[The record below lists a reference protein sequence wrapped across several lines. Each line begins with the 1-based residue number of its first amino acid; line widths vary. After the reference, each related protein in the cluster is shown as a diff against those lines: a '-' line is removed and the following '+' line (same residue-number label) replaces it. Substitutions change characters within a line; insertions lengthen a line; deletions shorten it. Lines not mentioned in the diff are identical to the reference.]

1 MSRSRKIALAAAGV
15 LVAWAGACQRETQ
28 RASLGGT
35 ATAAFQQQQ
44 LASFAPLPAAIAS
57 PSNPATAARVA
68 LGRQLWYETVLSDA
82 HDLSC
87 NGCHPLNGYGADGR
101 RVSLGHRGQEGG
113 RNAPTVYNA
122 AGHVAQFWDGRAA
135 DVEAQAKGPILNPA
149 EMGMPDSAAVLAHLR
164 ASPQYRAAFR
174 AAFPDESQPVTYDNV
189 GRAIG
194 AFERGLL
201 TPSRWDTYLQG
212 DTTALTAGEREGF
225 ATFVAAGC
233 QNCHNGAYVGGN
245 SFQKVGLLRP
255 WPSQA
260 DSGRF
265 VVTKSPSDAM
275 VFKVASLR
283 NVAKTGPY
291 FHDGS
296 VASLDS
302 AVKMMARYQLG
313 REISD
318 HDARAIATWLG
329 ALTGQ
334 IPVGYIGIPPVQSR
348 N

>member
-1 MSRSRKIALAAAGV
+1 MSRSSR
-15 LVAWAGACQRETQ
+15 VAMATVGTLIVWGGACQQKTES
-28 RASLGGT
+28 ASLGGT
-35 ATAAFQQQQ
+35 ATAAFQKQQ
-44 LASFAPLPAAIAS
+44 LANFAPLPSAVAS
-57 PSNPATAARVA
+57 PADPASAARVS
-68 LGRQLWYETVLSDA
+68 LGRQLYYETVLSDA

-101 RVSLGHRGQEGG
+101 RVSLGHRGQPGN

-122 AGHVAQFWDGRAA
+122 AGHVAQFWDGRAP

-164 ASPQYRAAFR
+164 ASAAYRAAFN
-174 AAFPDESQPVTYDNV
+174 AAFPRESQPITYDNV
-189 GRAIG
+189 GKAIG
-194 AFERGLL
+194 TFERGLL
-201 TPSRWDTYLQG
+201 TPARWDKYLRG
-212 DTTALTAGEREGF
+212 DSAALTADERQGF
-225 ATFVAAGC
+225 ATFVAVGC

-245 SFQKVGLLRP
+245 SFQKVGMTRP

-265 VVTKSPSDAM
+265 AVTKSASDVM
-275 VFKVASLR
+275 VFKVPSLR
-283 NVAKTGPY
+283 NVAQTGPY

-302 AVKMMARYQLG
+302 AVKMMARHQLG
-313 REISD
+313 REITD
-318 HDARAIATWLG
+318 RDAHAIATWLG
-329 ALTGQ
+329 SLTGE
-334 IPVGYIGIPPVQSR
+334 IPLSYIGMPPVQTR

>member
-1 MSRSRKIALAAAGV
+1 MSRSRSIILATAGV
-15 LVAWAGACQRETQ
+15 LAAWVWACQRETKH
-28 RASLGGT
+28 ASLGGT
-35 ATAAFQQQQ
+35 ATAAYQQQQ
-44 LASFAPLPAAIAS
+44 LAAFAPLPATVAS
-57 PSNPATAARVA
+57 NTNPATAARVA
-68 LGRQLWYETVLSDA
+68 LGRQLYYEEVLSDA

-101 RVSLGHRGQEGG
+101 RVSLGHRGQEGS
-113 RNAPTVYNA
+113 RNAPSVYNA
-122 AGHVAQFWDGRAA
+122 AGHVAQFWDGRAP

-149 EMGMPDSAAVLAHLR
+149 EMGMPDSGAVLAHLR
-164 ASPQYRAAFR
+164 ASPAYRAAFR
-174 AAFPDESQPVTYDNV
+174 AAFPRESQPITYDNV
-189 GRAIG
+189 GQAIG

-201 TPSRWDTYLQG
+201 TPGRWDSYLQ
-212 DTTALTAGEREGF
+212 DDSAALTTDEREGF

-245 SFQKVGLLRP
+245 SFQKVGLVRD
-255 WPSQA
+255 WPSRT

-265 VVTKSPSDAM
+265 AVTRSPSDAM

-296 VASLDS
+296 IASLDS
-302 AVKMMARYQLG
+302 AVKLMARHQLG
-313 REISD
+313 RELTD
-318 HDARAIATWLG
+318 HDAHAIATWLG
-329 ALTGQ
+329 ALTGE
-334 IPVGYIGIPPVQSR
+334 IPAAYIGK